1 MKVLPDGLYN
11 FSIIAHSAHTKD
23 KDYNLTGCRKYDN
36 LLYLDNYSVSVKFP
50 QKWTENRKT
59 KK

>member
-11 FSIIAHSAHTKD
+11 FSIIAHSAHRLQ
-23 KDYNLTGCRKYDN
+23 LTGCRKYDN